1 LTATRHFVIGRI
13 AWLAMLASWAGAV
26 SASDDVLLLTHG
38 GWIHG
43 HWENR
48 DKDAEQNYVIAL
60 PDGGNVTLSP
70 SQVQRII
77 DGNRWEVSQSETQDA
92 PQFEPIDARLGTRPH
107 YTQSR
112 GYQRYAGRWRT
123 AQDIQLIEERQETDR
138 AQKEWL
144 RKLRQWRTMLG
155 TDSSPEA
162 YRNIRAVTD
171 PMAVPALRQLLAE
184 ERYRQPK
191 LLYLDVLGQIGHRAS
206 WLALAEAGL
215 RDPDEEIFHASLAQ
229 LMRHRPPHISQPYLD
244 SLSDR
249 NNIRVNRAAHALGR
263 LGDPSCMVPLIDAL
277 FTTHYVVLQPK
288 RKGRTTTFV
297 RSADPASSTPWG
309 GIGFS
314 SGNQPLVL
322 GQTLR
327 NEEVLQAL
335 ILLSGGANFGFDQR
349 AWTSWLAN
357 QNQHATAIRVS
368 HSADISP

>member
-1 LTATRHFVIGRI
+1 
-13 AWLAMLASWAGAV
+13 MLATWACAV
-26 SASDDVLLLTHG
+26 SAADDLLLLKHG

-60 PDGGNVTLSP
+60 PEGGNVTLSP

-77 DGNRWEVSQSETQDA
+77 ARECWESTPSQAEDA
-92 PQFEPIDARLGTRPH
+92 PQFEQIDEHLGTRPH

-112 GYQRYAGRWRT
+112 GYQRHAGRWRT
-123 AQDIQLIEERQETDR
+123 PQDIQLIEERQEIER
-138 AQKEWL
+138 VQKEWL

-191 LLYLDVLGQIGHRAS
+191 LLVIDVLGQIGDRAS

-229 LMRHRPPHISQPYLD
+229 LIRHRPPHISKPYLD
-244 SLSDR
+244 SLNDR
-249 NNIRVNRAAHALGR
+249 SNIRVNRAAHALGR

-297 RSADPASSTPWG
+297 RSADPTSSTPWG

-314 SGNQPLVL
+314 SGTQPLVL

-349 AWTSWLAN
+349 AWNSWLAN

-368 HSADISP
+368 HSADIPP